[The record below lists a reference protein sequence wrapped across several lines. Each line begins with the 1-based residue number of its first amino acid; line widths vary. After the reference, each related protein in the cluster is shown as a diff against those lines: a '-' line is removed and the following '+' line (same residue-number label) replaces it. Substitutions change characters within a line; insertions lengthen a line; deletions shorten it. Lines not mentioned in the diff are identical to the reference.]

1 MQTFADISMADI
13 SPQDIGVV
21 EEPDRRVEPD
31 RFPSPR
37 PEAVG
42 VFFFCVFPVGDIFS
56 YMKL

>member
-13 SPQDIGVV
+13 SCQDIGVV

-37 PEAVG
+37 PEAVR
-42 VFFFCVFPVGDIFS
+42 VFFFPRFVFLLVIS
-56 YMKL
+56 SVV